1 MTRKPLGRGLGA
13 LLSADNTSEPADS
26 TEIDP
31 SLIEPCSAQ
40 PRIRFDDAS
49 LQELADSI
57 RANGVVQPLLVRRK
71 GGRFELI
78 AGERRLR
85 AARIAG
91 LETVPVVI
99 REVPDEKLLEIA
111 LVENIQR
118 EDLNPIEEALAYRG
132 LLEGVG
138 LTQESLASRI
148 GRDRSYITNYLRLL
162 RLPDDVQTLLQ
173 DKVLSTGHARA
184 LLGIPGPGRQ
194 SELAATIVK
203 RELSVRETEELIRR
217 SAGKTVRAR
226 GPKAAGEVV
235 DPNTRALE
243 TKLRRDLGTQVK
255 VVQKPGHNEG
265 IIEIEFYSLGDL
277 DRITRRLLGAHVQST
292 SGGFS
297 S

>member
-13 LLSADNTSEPADS
+13 LLSADKSTDATDS

-31 SLIEPCSAQ
+31 SLIEPCSVQ

-49 LQELADSI
+49 LSELADSI

-85 AARIAG
+85 AAKLAG

-99 REVPDEKLLEIA
+99 RDVPDDKLLEIA

-148 GRDRSYITNYLRLL
+148 GKDRTYITNYLRLL
-162 RLPDDVQTLLQ
+162 RLPDDIQKLLQ
-173 DKVLSTGHARA
+173 EKTLSTGHARA
-184 LLGIPGPGRQ
+184 LLGITESSLQR
-194 SELAATIVK
+194 ELAGTIVK
-203 RELSVRETEELIRR
+203 RSLSVRETEDLIRR
-217 SAGKTVRAR
+217 SAGKSLRPRAPR
-226 GPKAAGEVV
+226 ASGQTI

-243 TKLRRDLGTQVK
+243 TKLRRELGTQVK
-255 VVQKPGHNEG
+255 VVQKTGQNEG
-265 IIEIEFYSLGDL
+265 ILEIAFYSLSDL
-277 DRITRRLLGAHVQST
+277 DRITQRLLSQHVQST
-292 SGGFS
+292 SGGL
-297 S
+297 

>member
-13 LLSADNTSEPADS
+13 LLSADKSTDVTDS

-31 SLIEPCSAQ
+31 SLIEPCSVQ
-40 PRIRFDDAS
+40 PRMRFDDAS
-49 LQELADSI
+49 LSELADSI

-71 GGRFELI
+71 GGCFELI

-85 AARIAG
+85 AARLAG

-99 REVPDEKLLEIA
+99 RDVPDEKLLEIA

-148 GRDRSYITNYLRLL
+148 GKDRTYITNYLRLL
-162 RLPDDVQTLLQ
+162 RLPDDIQKLVQEKL
-173 DKVLSTGHARA
+173 LSTGHARA
-184 LLGIPGPGRQ
+184 LLGITEPGLQG
-194 SELAATIVK
+194 ELAASIVK
-203 RELSVRETEELIRR
+203 RSLSVRETEDLIRR
-217 SAGKTVRAR
+217 SAGKSLRPRVPRA
-226 GPKAAGEVV
+226 GGQAI

-243 TKLRRDLGTQVK
+243 TKLRRELGTQVK
-255 VVQKPGHNEG
+255 VVQKAGQNEG
-265 IIEIEFYSLGDL
+265 TLEIAFYSLSDL
-277 DRITRRLLGAHVQST
+277 DRITQRLLTQHVQST
-292 SGGFS
+292 SGGL
-297 S
+297 

>member
-13 LLSADNTSEPADS
+13 LLSADKTSEPADS

-40 PRIRFDDAS
+40 PRMRFDDAS

-71 GGRFELI
+71 GSRFELI

-91 LETVPVVI
+91 LEAVPVII

-162 RLPDDVQTLLQ
+162 RLPDDVQALVQ

-184 LLGIPGPGRQ
+184 LLGIPEPSRQ
-194 SELAATIVK
+194 SELASTIAK
-203 RELSVRETEELIRR
+203 RELSVRQTEELIRR
-217 SAGKTVRAR
+217 SAGKTVRLRAS
-226 GPKAAGEVV
+226 KTAAQTV

-243 TKLRRDLGTQVK
+243 TKLRRELGTQVK
-255 VVQKPGHNEG
+255 VVQKRGNSEG
-265 IIEIEFYSLGDL
+265 IIEIEFYSLADL
-277 DRITRRLLGAHVQST
+277 DRISRRLLQPHVQST
-292 SGGFS
+292 SGGL
-297 S
+297 

>member
-13 LLSADNTSEPADS
+13 LLSADKTSEPADS

-40 PRIRFDDAS
+40 PRMRFEEAS
-49 LQELADSI
+49 LRELADSI
-57 RANGVVQPLLVRRK
+57 KENGVVQPLLVRRK
-71 GGRFELI
+71 GDRFELI

-85 AARIAG
+85 AAKIAG
-91 LETVPVVI
+91 LETVPVII

-118 EDLNPIEEALAYRG
+118 EDLNPIEEAHAYRG
-132 LLEGVG
+132 LIEGVG

-162 RLPDDVQTLLQ
+162 RLPDDVQRLVQ
-173 DKVLSTGHARA
+173 EKALSTGHARA
-184 LLGIPGPGRQ
+184 LLGIPEPSRQ

-203 RELSVRETEELIRR
+203 RTLSVRETEELIRR
-217 SAGKTVRAR
+217 SAGKAVRPRATR
-226 GPKAAGEVV
+226 AAGDPV

-243 TKLRRDLGTQVK
+243 TRLRRELGTQVK
-255 VVQKPGHNEG
+255 VVQKRGQNEG
-265 IIEIEFYSLGDL
+265 FIEIEFYSLADL
-277 DRITRRLLGAHVQST
+277 DRITRRLLGTHVQST
-292 SGGFS
+292 SGGL
-297 S
+297 

>member
-13 LLSADNTSEPADS
+13 LLSADKSTDATDS
-26 TEIDP
+26 IEIDP
-31 SLIEPCSAQ
+31 SLIEPCSVQ

-49 LQELADSI
+49 LSELADSI

-85 AARIAG
+85 AAKLAG

-99 REVPDEKLLEIA
+99 RDVPDDKLLEIA

-148 GRDRSYITNYLRLL
+148 GKDRTYITNYLRLL
-162 RLPDDVQTLLQ
+162 RLPDDIQKLLQ
-173 DKVLSTGHARA
+173 EKTLSTGHARA
-184 LLGIPGPGRQ
+184 LLGITESSLQR
-194 SELAATIVK
+194 ELAGTILK
-203 RELSVRETEELIRR
+203 RNLSVRETEDLIRR
-217 SAGKTVRAR
+217 SAGKSLRPRAPR
-226 GPKAAGEVV
+226 ASGQTI

-243 TKLRRDLGTQVK
+243 TKLRRELGTQVK
-255 VVQKPGHNEG
+255 VVQKTGQNEG
-265 IIEIEFYSLGDL
+265 ILEIAFYSLSDL
-277 DRITRRLLGAHVQST
+277 DRITQRLLSQHVQST
-292 SGGFS
+292 SGGL
-297 S
+297 

>member
-13 LLSADNTSEPADS
+13 LLSADKTSEPADS
-26 TEIDP
+26 IEVDP

-40 PRIRFDDAS
+40 PRMRFDDAP

-57 RANGVVQPLLVRRK
+57 RANGVVQPLLVRRR

-91 LETVPVVI
+91 LATVPVVI

-118 EDLNPIEEALAYRG
+118 EDLNPIEEALAYRS

-162 RLPDDVQTLLQ
+162 RLPDDVQALVQ
-173 DKVLSTGHARA
+173 EKALSTGHARA
-184 LLGIPGPGRQ
+184 LLGIPEPGRQ
-194 SELAATIVK
+194 SEMAANIVK
-203 RELSVRETEELIRR
+203 RELSVRETEDLIRR
-217 SAGKTVRAR
+217 GAGKTVRTRASR
-226 GPKAAGEVV
+226 AAGQVV

-243 TKLRRDLGTQVK
+243 TKLRRELGTQVK
-255 VVQKPGHNEG
+255 VVQKRGHSEG
-265 IIEIEFYSLGDL
+265 IIEIEFYSLVDL
-277 DRITRRLLGAHVQST
+277 DRITRRLLAPHVQST
-292 SGGFS
+292 SGGV
-297 S
+297 

>member
-13 LLSADNTSEPADS
+13 LLSADKTSEASES

-31 SLIEPCSAQ
+31 SLIEPCSVQ
-40 PRIRFDDAS
+40 PRSRFDDVS
-49 LQELADSI
+49 LGELADSI

-71 GGRFELI
+71 GSRFELI

-138 LTQESLASRI
+138 LTQESLATRI

-162 RLPDDVQTLLQ
+162 RLPDDVQRLVQ
-173 DKVLSTGHARA
+173 EKALSTGHARA
-184 LLGIPGPGRQ
+184 LLGITEPSRQ
-194 SELAATIVK
+194 RELAVAIVK
-203 RELSVRETEELIRR
+203 RNLSVRETEDLIRR
-217 SAGKTVRAR
+217 SEGKNPRPRAAKASAGS
-226 GPKAAGEVV
+226 P

-243 TKLRRDLGTQVK
+243 TKLRRELGTQVK
-255 VVQKPGHNEG
+255 VVQKAGQNEG
-265 IIEIEFYSLGDL
+265 LLQIEFYSLADL
-277 DRITRRLLGAHVQST
+277 NRITQRLLAPHVHST
-292 SGGFS
+292 SGGA
-297 S
+297 

>member
-13 LLSADNTSEPADS
+13 LLSADKTSEALDT

-40 PRIRFDDAS
+40 PRMRFDDAS
-49 LQELADSI
+49 LRELADSI
-57 RANGVVQPLLVRRK
+57 KANGVVQPLLVRRR

-85 AARIAG
+85 AAKLAG

-99 REVPDEKLLEIA
+99 RDVPDEKLLEIA

-118 EDLNPIEEALAYRG
+118 EDLNPIEEAHAYKG

-162 RLPDDVQTLLQ
+162 RLPDDVQQLVQ
-173 DKVLSTGHARA
+173 DKALSTGHARA
-184 LLGIPGPGRQ
+184 LLGLSETSRQ
-194 SELAATIVK
+194 SEVAATIVK
-203 RELSVRETEELIRR
+203 RNLSVRETEELIRR
-217 SAGKTVRAR
+217 SSGKSARPRAAR
-226 GPKAAGEVV
+226 TPSEGV

-243 TKLRRDLGTQVK
+243 TKLRRELGTQVK
-255 VVQKPGHNEG
+255 VVQKRGENEG
-265 IIEIEFYSLGDL
+265 ILQIEFYSLADL
-277 DRITRRLLGAHVQST
+277 DRITRRLLGSHVQST
-292 SGGFS
+292 SGGV
-297 S
+297 

>member
-13 LLSADNTSEPADS
+13 LLSADKTSEASDS

-31 SLIEPCSAQ
+31 SLIEPCTAQ
-40 PRIRFDDAS
+40 PRMRFDDAS
-49 LQELADSI
+49 LRELADSI

-71 GGRFELI
+71 GSRFELI

-85 AARIAG
+85 AAKLAG

-99 REVPDEKLLEIA
+99 RDVPDEKLLEIA

-118 EDLNPIEEALAYRG
+118 EDLNPIEEAHAYRS

-148 GRDRSYITNYLRLL
+148 GRDRSYITNHLRLL
-162 RLPDDVQTLLQ
+162 RLPDDVQNLVQ

-184 LLGIPGPGRQ
+184 LLGIPEPSRQ
-194 SELAATIVK
+194 SELAAMIVK
-203 RELSVRETEELIRR
+203 RTLSVRETEELIRR
-217 SAGKTVRAR
+217 SAGKTVRPRAS
-226 GPKAAGEVV
+226 GVTEEAV

-243 TKLRRDLGTQVK
+243 TKLRRELGTQVK
-255 VVQKPGHNEG
+255 VVQKHGHNEG
-265 IIEIEFYSLGDL
+265 IVEIEFYSLADL
-277 DRITRRLLGAHVQST
+277 DRITRRILGSHVQST
-292 SGGFS
+292 SGGL
-297 S
+297 

>member
-1 MTRKPLGRGLGA
+1 MTRKPLGRGLEA
-13 LLSADNTSEPADS
+13 LLSADKGDATDS

-31 SLIEPCSAQ
+31 SLIEPCSVQ

-49 LQELADSI
+49 LAELADSI
-57 RANGVVQPLLVRRK
+57 RANGVVQPLLVRRR

-99 REVPDEKLLEIA
+99 REVPDDKLLEIA

-148 GRDRSYITNYLRLL
+148 GKDRTYITNYLRLL
-162 RLPDDVQTLLQ
+162 RLPEDIQKLVQE
-173 DKVLSTGHARA
+173 KKLSPGHARA
-184 LLGIPGPGRQ
+184 LLGIAEPSHQR
-194 SELAATIVK
+194 ELAAAIVK
-203 RELSVRETEELIRR
+203 RSLSVRETEDLIRR
-217 SAGKTVRAR
+217 SAGKALRPRAA
-226 GPKAAGEVV
+226 KVAGQTL

-243 TKLRRDLGTQVK
+243 TRLRRELGTQVK
-255 VVQKPGHNEG
+255 VVQKPGQNEG
-265 IIEIEFYSLGDL
+265 VLEIAFYSLSDL
-277 DRITRRLLGAHVQST
+277 DRITRRLLAPHVQST
-292 SGGFS
+292 SGGL
-297 S
+297 

>member
-13 LLSADNTSEPADS
+13 LLSADKGSDAADS

-31 SLIEPCSAQ
+31 SLIEPCSVQ

-49 LQELADSI
+49 LSELADSI
-57 RANGVVQPLLVRRK
+57 RANGVVQPLLVRRQ
-71 GGRFELI
+71 GSRFELI

-99 REVPDEKLLEIA
+99 REVPDDKLLEIA

-148 GRDRSYITNYLRLL
+148 GKDRTYITNYLRLL
-162 RLPDDVQTLLQ
+162 RLPDEIQKLVQ
-173 DKVLSTGHARA
+173 DKLLTTGHARA
-184 LLGIPGPGRQ
+184 LLGIAEPSHQRD
-194 SELAATIVK
+194 LAATIVK
-203 RELSVRETEELIRR
+203 RSLSVRETEDLIRR
-217 SAGKTVRAR
+217 SAGKVLRPRAA
-226 GPKAAGEVV
+226 KTAAQTI

-243 TKLRRDLGTQVK
+243 TKLRRELGTQVK
-255 VVQKPGHNEG
+255 VVQKAGQIEG
-265 IIEIEFYSLGDL
+265 ILEIAFYSLSDL
-277 DRITRRLLGAHVQST
+277 ERITRRLLAPHVQST
-292 SGGFS
+292 SSGL
-297 S
+297 

>member
-13 LLSADNTSEPADS
+13 LLSADKTSESADS

-40 PRIRFDDAS
+40 PRMRFDDAS
-49 LQELADSI
+49 LRELADSI

-71 GGRFELI
+71 GSRFELV

-85 AARIAG
+85 AAKLAG

-118 EDLNPIEEALAYRG
+118 EDPNPIEEAHAYRG

-138 LTQESLASRI
+138 LTQESLAARI

-162 RLPDDVQTLLQ
+162 RLPDDVQKLVQ
-173 DKVLSTGHARA
+173 DKMLSTGHARA
-184 LLGIPGPGRQ
+184 LLGLPEPSRQ
-194 SELAATIVK
+194 SEIAATIVK
-203 RELSVRETEELIRR
+203 RTLSVRETEDLIRR
-217 SAGKTVRAR
+217 SASKNAQPRASR
-226 GPKAAGEVV
+226 IAGEAA

-243 TKLRRDLGTQVK
+243 TKLRRALGTQVK
-255 VVQKPGHNEG
+255 VVQKRGHNDG
-265 IIEIEFYSLGDL
+265 TLQIEFYSLADL
-277 DRITRRLLGAHVQST
+277 DRITRHLLGAHVQST
-292 SGGFS
+292 SGGL
-297 S
+297 

>member
-13 LLSADNTSEPADS
+13 LLSADKSSDAGDS

-31 SLIEPCSAQ
+31 SLIDPCSAQ
-40 PRIRFDDAS
+40 PRMRFDDAS
-49 LQELADSI
+49 LRELADSV

-71 GGRFELI
+71 GSRFELI

-85 AARIAG
+85 AAKLAG

-99 REVPDEKLLEIA
+99 RDVPDEKLLEIA

-118 EDLNPIEEALAYRG
+118 EDLNPIEEAHAYRG

-138 LTQESLASRI
+138 LTQELLATRI

-162 RLPDDVQTLLQ
+162 RLPDDVQQLVQ

-184 LLGIPGPGRQ
+184 LLGISEPSRQ
-194 SELAATIVK
+194 SELAVTIVK
-203 RELSVRETEELIRR
+203 RTLSVRETEDLIRR
-217 SAGKTVRAR
+217 SAGKTVRTRASR
-226 GPKAAGEVV
+226 VTGETV

-243 TKLRRDLGTQVK
+243 TKLRRELGTQVK
-255 VVQKPGHNEG
+255 VVHKRGANEG
-265 IIEIEFYSLGDL
+265 FVEIEFYSLADL
-277 DRITRRLLGAHVQST
+277 DRITGLLLGPHVHST
-292 SGGFS
+292 SSGA
-297 S
+297 

>member
-13 LLSADNTSEPADS
+13 LLSADKSTDATDS

-31 SLIEPCSAQ
+31 SLIEPCSVQ

-49 LQELADSI
+49 LSELADSI

-71 GGRFELI
+71 GAHFELI

-85 AARIAG
+85 AAKLAG

-99 REVPDEKLLEIA
+99 RDVPDDKLLEIA

-148 GRDRSYITNYLRLL
+148 GKDRTYITNYLRLL
-162 RLPDDVQTLLQ
+162 RLPDDIQKLVQEKL
-173 DKVLSTGHARA
+173 LSTGHARA
-184 LLGIPGPGRQ
+184 LLGITESSLQR
-194 SELAATIVK
+194 ELAGTIVK
-203 RELSVRETEELIRR
+203 RSLSVRETEDLIRR
-217 SAGKTVRAR
+217 SAGKSLRPRAPR
-226 GPKAAGEVV
+226 ASGQTI

-243 TKLRRDLGTQVK
+243 TKLRRELGTQVK
-255 VVQKPGHNEG
+255 VVQKTGQNEG
-265 IIEIEFYSLGDL
+265 ILEIAFYSLSDL
-277 DRITRRLLGAHVQST
+277 DRITQRLLSQHVQST
-292 SGGFS
+292 SGGL
-297 S
+297 

>member
-13 LLSADNTSEPADS
+13 LLSADKTSEATDS

-40 PRIRFDDAS
+40 PRMRFDDAS
-49 LQELADSI
+49 LNELADSI
-57 RANGVVQPLLVRRK
+57 RENGVVQPLLVRRK
-71 GGRFELI
+71 GSRFELI

-85 AARIAG
+85 AAKIAG
-91 LETVPVVI
+91 LETVPVLI

-118 EDLNPIEEALAYRG
+118 EDLNPIEEAHAYKG

-138 LTQESLASRI
+138 LTQESLASRV

-162 RLPDDVQTLLQ
+162 RLPDDVQNLVQ

-184 LLGIPGPGRQ
+184 LLGIPDPSRQ

-203 RELSVRETEELIRR
+203 RALSVRETEDLIRR
-217 SAGKTVRAR
+217 SAGRTVRPRASR
-226 GPKAAGEVV
+226 VAGGQV
-235 DPNTRALE
+235 DPNARALE
-243 TKLRRDLGTQVK
+243 TKLRRELGTQVK
-255 VVQKPGHNEG
+255 VVQKQGQTEG
-265 IIEIEFYSLGDL
+265 IVEIEFYSLADL
-277 DRITRRLLGAHVQST
+277 DRITRRLLGSNVQST
-292 SGGFS
+292 SGGL
-297 S
+297 